1 MARIPTLAPRL
12 AKPEAKRGGW
22 SAPHRTS
29 RHERGYGTAWE
40 KLRKRILQRD
50 AGLCQPCLRRGV
62 TTPDCNTVDHKV
74 NKAQGGT
81 DDEANCQTICASCHR
96 VKTQAESQGREWDE
110 SEADR

>member
-12 AKPEAKRGGW
+12 ARPEPKRGGW

-62 TTPDCNTVDHKV
+62 TTPGCNEVDHKV

-81 DDEANCQTICASCHR
+81 DDEANLQVVCRACHKA
-96 VKTQAESQGREWDE
+96 KTHAESHGREWDE
-110 SEADR
+110 AEPDR